1 MAPSAIEDMAAR
13 RDAWKTLP
21 SPTLYPVK
29 EAQFEKYMPPQT
41 DGHERALAQ
50 PQGQAAII
58 IDNGKEH
65 GPASHR
71 SQKLTLF
78 VLDRI
83 LIRTSR
89 VVL

>member
-29 EAQFEKYMPPQT
+29 EARFEKYIPPQT

-58 IDNGKEH
+58 IDNGKN
-65 GPASHR
+65 
-71 SQKLTLF
+71 
-78 VLDRI
+78 
-83 LIRTSR
+83 R
-89 VVL
+89 V